1 MARIFGFLL
10 FLAVMFYVIAAT
22 WLFVV
27 ALVITVAI
35 VKQVRTRHRVAHG
48 AAMSAKLHRPP
59 IPRSVP
65 RPAPVAAPAPAYLR
79 RWSVQRRWYVAGDK
93 DDWDK
98 AFRDAELRAQVC
110 PSGPGVYMK

>member
-35 VKQVRTRHRVAHG
+35 VKQVRTRSRVAPG

-59 IPRSVP
+59 VP
-65 RPAPVAAPAPAYLR
+65 RPAPVAAPAPSYLR

-93 DDWDK
+93 DDWDQ

-110 PSGPGVYMK
+110 PARPGVFMK